1 MAVPPDGQLHL
12 ALGQLYERQGQ
23 LDKAE
28 ETYKQGIVAT
38 PNRGRLYYHLVC
50 VLLDRSDLD
59 AARRTADSAMTRL
72 RRNPWSYCALAELH
86 LRAGSLLEA
95 RTLCRQGIR
104 DCDVIVAR
112 LYELIIKTMD
122 QEADTAGAL
131 EVCREWVSAIPLDG
145 NSYTA
150 LAARLLERGDIN
162 EAREVVQKGLSQV
175 PEWPPLLELAKRL
188 M

>member
-1 MAVPPDGQLHL
+1 
-12 ALGQLYERQGQ
+12 
-23 LDKAE
+23 
-28 ETYKQGIVAT
+28 
-38 PNRGRLYYHLVC
+38 
-50 VLLDRSDLD
+50 
-59 AARRTADSAMTRL
+59 
-72 RRNPWSYCALAELH
+72 
-86 LRAGSLLEA
+86 
-95 RTLCRQGIR
+95 
-104 DCDVIVAR
+104 
-112 LYELIIKTMD
+112 MD